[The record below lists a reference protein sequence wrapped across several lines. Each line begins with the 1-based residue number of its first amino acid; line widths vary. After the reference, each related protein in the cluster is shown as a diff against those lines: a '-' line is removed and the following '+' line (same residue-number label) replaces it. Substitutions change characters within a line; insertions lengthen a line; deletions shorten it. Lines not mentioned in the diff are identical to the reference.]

1 MLQTNYLRENLESI
15 DLKGWAL
22 VDLPPEFCRALL
34 TTAQAKFN
42 DHLFKAAQISKSSD
56 IENSIRSDMTLWLE
70 QTSNEQ
76 SESQL
81 WQFLE
86 TIKSE
91 LSQFFRIHL
100 SHFECHYAVY
110 KPGRFYGRHS
120 DQTAHNNQRFFS
132 FVIYLNEG
140 WLTKDGGQLKA
151 YTPDNQILFEIQP
164 EFGKMIVF
172 KSDIEHEVTEAYRS
186 RWSITG
192 WFRK

>member
-15 DLKGWAL
+15 DSKGWAL
-22 VDLPPEFCRALL
+22 VNLPPEFCRALL
-34 TTAQAKFN
+34 TTAQSKFD
-42 DHLFKAAQISKSSD
+42 DHLFKAAQISKSAVA
-56 IENSIRSDMTLWLE
+56 ENTIRSDMTLWLE
-70 QTSNEQ
+70 KTTTETSET
-76 SESQL
+76 QL
-81 WQFLE
+81 WNFLE
-86 TIKSE
+86 TVKTE
-91 LSQFFRIHL
+91 LSDFFRIHL

-120 DQTAHNNQRFFS
+120 DQTANNNQRFFS

-140 WLTKDGGQLKA
+140 WAPTDGGQLKA
-151 YTPDNQILFEIQP
+151 YTAEDQVLFEIQP

-172 KSDIEHEVTEAYRS
+172 KSDIEHEVTEAFRS